1 MKISDVL
8 KNKNLDFASYMGL
21 QLIMMAFGDQ
31 ELNFQKIK
39 KEYPDLSEI
48 INKIEEET
56 NNG

>member
-21 QLIMMAFGDQ
+21 QLIMMTFGDQ

-39 KEYPDLSEI
+39 REYPDLSEI

>member
-31 ELNFQKIK
+31 ELNF
-39 KEYPDLSEI
+39 
-48 INKIEEET
+48 
-56 NNG
+56 

>member
-8 KNKNLDFASYMGL
+8 KSKNLDFVSYMGL

-39 KEYPDLSEI
+39 REYPDLSEI

>member
-8 KNKNLDFASYMGL
+8 KSESLDFASYMGL

-39 KEYPDLSEI
+39 REYPDLSEI